1 MFPTRGSG
9 ADGSDIYLAA
19 PGSGMADDA
28 TTRQRIAD
36 ALRAAPHDAADLST
50 AVGVPTSAVYGH
62 LEHVARSV
70 RTDPTDE
77 RFLVAPPECRAC
89 GFDGFDDPLNDP
101 SRCPECRSE
110 RIARPTFTIE

>member
-1 MFPTRGSG
+1 MP
-9 ADGSDIYLAA
+9 D
-19 PGSGMADDA
+19 ADDA

-36 ALRAAPHDAADLST
+36 ALRTAPHDAADLSM
-50 AVGVPTSAVYGH
+50 AVGVPRSAVYTH

-70 RTDPTDE
+70 RTDAADE
-77 RFLVAPPECRAC
+77 QFLVAPPECHAC

-110 RIARPTFTIE
+110 RIAQPTFVIE